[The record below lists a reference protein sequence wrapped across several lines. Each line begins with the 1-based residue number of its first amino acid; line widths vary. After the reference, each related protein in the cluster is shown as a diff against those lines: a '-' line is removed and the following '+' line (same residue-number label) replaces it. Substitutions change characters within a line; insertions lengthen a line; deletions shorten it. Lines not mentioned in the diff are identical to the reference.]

1 MPFTPKPPPDPPRL
15 ILADAGNVRVVY
27 KTAYRAETIACWLSL
42 DVEAV
47 TALIHRSHA
56 FHQLERG
63 ECSWEHYVSF
73 VETAVQKRIAAPA
86 LWSRERF
93 AEIWVEALTE
103 PIAPVLDLLEALA
116 RHVPVVSA
124 SNADVLSYRDG
135 VARDPRVT
143 AMLAVHSDSFVI
155 GRRKGDPDY
164 FETLLSYVNAALDT
178 DVRPEECVFIDD
190 RVEFVTAAISAGMRA
205 LWFADR
211 MPEDVR
217 VLRHELVQRGGVPEA
232 WLP

>member
-1 MPFTPKPPPDPPRL
+1 MPFTPKPPPSPPRL

-27 KTAYRAETIACWLSL
+27 RTDHRAETIARWLSL
-42 DVEAV
+42 EVEAV

-63 ECSWEHYVSF
+63 ECTWEHYVSF
-73 VETAVQKRIAAPA
+73 IETTVQKRTAAPE
-86 LWSRERF
+86 LWNRARF
-93 AEIWVEALTE
+93 EEIWVEALTG
-103 PIAPVLDLLEALA
+103 PIVPVLEMLEALA
-116 RHVPVVSA
+116 KHVPVVSA
-124 SNADVLSYRDG
+124 SNVDVVSYERG

-143 AMLAVHSDSFVI
+143 AMLSVHSDSFVI

-164 FETLLSYVNAALDT
+164 FERLLAFVNGALGT
-178 DVRPEECVFIDD
+178 DVRAEECVFIDD
-190 RVEFVTAAISAGMRA
+190 RVEYVTAAIGAKMRA

-211 MPEDVR
+211 RPEDVH
-217 VLRHELVQRGGVPEA
+217 VLRHELVQRGGVPAE